1 MRKQVWSR
9 SQEVDFCNKI
19 NSVIEDNKINR
30 VSASELEFISEKV
43 VDKLQLPKK
52 KLTAQIVRKTF
63 DKNLIQHKQTLQSH
77 SDRSKLWNVTGL
89 K

>member
-1 MRKQVWSR
+1 MRKQLWSR
-9 SQEVDFCNKI
+9 SQEVDFCNKV
-19 NSVIEDNKINR
+19 NAVIEDNKINR